1 MRIEVAFSDRVGI
14 AQEILGVLARR
25 ALDVSAVEV
34 EPPHVYLEAPA
45 LDSAALQSLRA
56 DLMTV
61 AGVHSVD
68 VLSMLP
74 GARRRLYL
82 DALLASLADP
92 VLAVDATG
100 RVIVANAAAVAA
112 SGLPEGRLIG
122 LSLKDLTG
130 DPGLAKALLAKGYR
144 LPVSEVQVGGAGF
157 LLETVALHEPGGTVA
172 GAVLTLHAPQR
183 IGERLSAL
191 QNYSAGG
198 FDAILGR
205 SAAIR
210 ELKQRATRMAQVDAP
225 LLIRGETGTGK
236 ELVAHACH
244 AGSRRAA
251 QPFFALNCAAL
262 PESLAES
269 ELFGYAPGAFTG
281 ALKGGRPGLL
291 ELADGGTL
299 FLDEVGEMSA
309 YLQAKLLR
317 FLNDGSF
324 RRVGGERELKADVRV
339 VSATHRDLERMVAEG
354 SFRHDLLFRLD
365 VLHLDVPPLRQRPED
380 VLPLAQV
387 FLDRACAQ
395 TGRQKARLSAAA
407 QTSLMAERW
416 AGNVRQLQ
424 NVIFRAATMSEGPVI
439 DAGDLELDPAAGLGL
454 VDEAEV
460 ASLESA
466 VEDFEKALLE
476 RLYPEYPSTRKLAER
491 LGASHSAIAA
501 RLRRYGIGNSPIW
514 PRLRVPATDDSADS
528 GAERRKRRQRPA

>member
-1 MRIEVAFSDRVGI
+1 MRIGVTFSDRVGI

-45 LDSAALQSLRA
+45 LDAAALRSLRA
-56 DLMTV
+56 DVMAV
-61 AGVHSVD
+61 EGVQSVD
-68 VLSMLP
+68 VVSMLP

-92 VLAVDATG
+92 VLAVDNTG
-100 RVIVANAAAVAA
+100 RVVVANAAAVAA
-112 SGLPEGRLIG
+112 SGLPEGKLIG
-122 LSLKDLTG
+122 LSLKKLTG
-130 DPGLAKALLAKGYR
+130 DPGLADALVAKGYH
-144 LPVSEVQVGGAGF
+144 LPVSEVQVGGAAF
-157 LLETVALHEPGGTVA
+157 LLETVALHEASGTVA

-191 QNYSAGG
+191 QNYNAGG
-198 FDAILGR
+198 FDAILGG

-210 ELKQRATRMAQVDAP
+210 ELKQRAMRMAQVDAP

-291 ELADGGTL
+291 ELADGGSL

-339 VSATHRDLERMVAEG
+339 ISATHRDLERMVAEG
-354 SFRHDLLFRLD
+354 GFRQDLLFRLD
-365 VLHLDVPPLRQRPED
+365 VLHLDVPPLRERTED
-380 VLPLAQV
+380 VLSLARV

-407 QTSLMAERW
+407 HAALVAETW
-416 AGNVRQLQ
+416 SGNVRQLQ
-424 NVIFRAATMSEGPVI
+424 NVIFRAATLSDGPVI
-439 DAGDLELDPAAGLGL
+439 DVDDLELKPAAAPG
-454 VDEAEV
+454 EAAAGDVET
-460 ASLESA
+460 LEAA
-466 VEDFEKALLE
+466 VERFERALLE
-476 RLYPEYPSTRKLAER
+476 RMYPDYPSTRKLAER

-501 RLRRYGIGNSPIW
+501 RLRRYGIGSSNF
-514 PRLRVPATDDSADS
+514 R
-528 GAERRKRRQRPA
+528 G